1 MTREGFTK
9 KKLPVFRVG
18 KWSLLDDRK
27 ISLYGYDAKSM
38 KNFALHFDNNEQC
51 DALDRAWFGEMC
63 FPVQRNT
70 YHVQTSVRDDSI
82 SDPADL
88 DLEDG
93 YDEPDLCF
101 SRSEVRDPAY
111 ALLDSGATHVL
122 LPGHTLPKGARSF
135 EVTVNL
141 AVGKEKAKCWRSE
154 VYAQERAHPL
164 LPLGRLT
171 NLRAPPSMVSKA
183 PWSQITRRKVTWT
196 HVLRRGFQTRVVLRF
211 LA

>member
-1 MTREGFTK
+1 M
-9 KKLPVFRVG
+9 G

-27 ISLYGYDAKSM
+27 ISLYGHDAKTM
-38 KNFALHFDNNEQC
+38 KNFTLHFDKNEQC
-51 DALDRAWFGEMC
+51 DILDRAWLGEMWL
-63 FPVQRNT
+63 PVQRYT
-70 YHVQTSVRDDSI
+70 YHVQTSVRDDFI

-88 DLEDG
+88 DLDDG

-101 SRSEVRDPAY
+101 SRSQVRDPAY

-122 LPGHTLPKGARSF
+122 LPEHMLPKGARSF

-141 AVGKEKAKCWRSE
+141 AVGKEKAKCWRNE

-171 NLRAPPSMVSKA
+171 NLLDTKIVWEDGTAVMQCQR
-183 PWSQITRRKVTWT
+183 Q
-196 HVLRRGFQTRVVLRF
+196 G
-211 LA
+211 